1 MNYKKPTEFRNQNEL
16 WKWANNNNLVIVDS
30 YEESY
35 FMDAD
40 DYYLGGAFDN

>member
-1 MNYKKPTEFRNQNEL
+1 MNYKKPTEFKNEDEL
-16 WKWANNNNLVIVDS
+16 WKYMNNNNLVLVKGYTKD
-30 YEESY
+30 Y

>member
-1 MNYKKPTEFRNQNEL
+1 MNYKKPTEFKNRDEL
-16 WKWANNNNLVIVDS
+16 WEYMNNNNLVIVKGYKED
-30 YEESY
+30 Y